1 MGHLSGCLISFVP
14 NQYGTARKS
23 DGTLRLEISMR
34 AELFNVTVTDL
45 RRAVAFY
52 SRLFSSS
59 PLTDGGHAV
68 FDNGLEVWTED
79 EWRKKL
85 SLPPDFTFTRTLAS
99 AAVFVTDEFDSLLKI
114 LRDPFYEG
122 HVLTRKEGSVV
133 VIDDD
138 LNAVIIR
145 DSGLSHAEAHDEHV
159 SFLGEKGFSIPSDNW
174 KK

>member
-1 MGHLSGCLISFVP
+1 
-14 NQYGTARKS
+14 
-23 DGTLRLEISMR
+23 MR
-34 AELFNVTVTDL
+34 ADGFNVTVTDF

-59 PLTDGGHAV
+59 PLADGGHAV

-79 EWRKKL
+79 EWKERL
-85 SLPPDFTFTRTLAS
+85 SLPSDFTFSRTLAS

-114 LRDPFYEG
+114 LSDSFFDG
-122 HVLTRKEGSVV
+122 HVLTRKDGSVV

-138 LNAVIIR
+138 LNAVIIL
-145 DSGLSHAEAHDEHV
+145 DSGLRHVEAHDDHV
-159 SFLGEKGFSIPSDNW
+159 SFLGEKAFSRPSDNW